1 MSTVLNPANLPVDD
15 NLNPYAFC
23 VDLTGEWFMQKGRM
37 IAYYGQIRFSP
48 LNAMDNLQ
56 AMVASQ
62 FSSPLYARDW
72 VVASGQG
79 KLILG
84 DRGFDINSYDLDEG
98 NLTVRAANLL
108 AFSPGLAL
116 KQSIVPGFVTL
127 IGSGK
132 FLASSNGPV
141 IFAEPLIRT
150 WIDPW
155 LRRHDVVWAAAGHPA
170 AVFSTSYDELV
181 AMTGAV
187 EVEVD

>member
-84 DRGFDINSYDLDEG
+84 DRGFDINSYDLDEV

-132 FLASSNGPV
+132 FLASSSGPGPCARPSSTRSRHSPV
-141 IFAEPLIRT
+141 APGAT
-150 WIDPW
+150 SWS
-155 LRRHDVVWAAAGHPA
+155 RRSSV
-170 AVFSTSYDELV
+170 
-181 AMTGAV
+181 
-187 EVEVD
+187 